1 MIQDFHRMISA
12 VLGISE
18 KQISQ
23 TLGLLENGATIP
35 FISRYRKEVT
45 GGLDEVQIES
55 IKTHYE
61 KLSETAKR
69 KETILSTIQEQGKLT
84 AELQKRIEET
94 WENTLLE
101 DIYLPYKPKRK
112 TRAEAARQKG
122 LEPLAT
128 LLMLQREPHPEER
141 AAGYVKGDVKNVED
155 ALKGARDIIA
165 EHVSEDERA
174 RNSVRSSFVRQG
186 TLTAKVVKG
195 KEEEAAKYRDYFD
208 YSESLRRCSSHR
220 LLAIRRAEA
229 EGLLKV
235 SISPNDEECAERLE
249 RQFVRSN
256 NACGQQ
262 VAEAVQDAY
271 KRLLK
276 PSIETEFATQSKER
290 ADEEAIKVF
299 AENLRQLLLASP
311 LGQKRVMGIDP
322 GFRTGCK
329 VVCLDAQG
337 NLLHNENI
345 YPHPPVSKQKEAF
358 AKLQMMIESYKI
370 DAVAIGN
377 GTASR
382 ETEEFLKHQRF
393 NRDIQIFIVSEQGA
407 SIYSASKIAR
417 DEFPDYDVT
426 VRGAVSIGRRLMD
439 PLAELVKIDPK
450 SIGVGQYQHDVDQ
463 TKLKKSLDQTVE
475 NCVNLVGVNLNTAS
489 SHLLTY
495 ISGLGPQLAQNIV
508 NYRAEN
514 GAFTSRK
521 ELMKVPRMGAKAF
534 EQCAGFLRIPQ
545 AKNPLDN
552 TAVHPE
558 SYCIV
563 EQMAKDLDCSV
574 AELIASRE
582 LRLKINP
589 ERYLSPTVGM
599 PTLKDILQELD
610 KPGRDPRGP
619 IKIFE
624 FDKNVRTI
632 NDLREGMELPGIVGN
647 ITNFGAFVDI
657 GIKENGLVHLSQLAD
672 RFISDPNEVVSIHQH
687 IRVKVLSI
695 DMDRKRIQ
703 LTMKGVE
710 QN

>member
-1 MIQDFHRMISA
+1 
-12 VLGISE
+12 
-18 KQISQ
+18 
-23 TLGLLENGATIP
+23 
-35 FISRYRKEVT
+35 
-45 GGLDEVQIES
+45 
-55 IKTHYE
+55 
-61 KLSETAKR
+61 
-69 KETILSTIQEQGKLT
+69 
-84 AELQKRIEET
+84 
-94 WENTLLE
+94 
-101 DIYLPYKPKRK
+101 
-112 TRAEAARQKG
+112 
-122 LEPLAT
+122 
-128 LLMLQREPHPEER
+128 
-141 AAGYVKGDVKNVED
+141 
-155 ALKGARDIIA
+155 
-165 EHVSEDERA
+165 
-174 RNSVRSSFVRQG
+174 
-186 TLTAKVVKG
+186 
-195 KEEEAAKYRDYFD
+195 
-208 YSESLRRCSSHR
+208 
-220 LLAIRRAEA
+220 
-229 EGLLKV
+229 
-235 SISPNDEECAERLE
+235 
-249 RQFVRSN
+249 
-256 NACGQQ
+256 
-262 VAEAVQDAY
+262 
-271 KRLLK
+271 
-276 PSIETEFATQSKER
+276 
-290 ADEEAIKVF
+290 
-299 AENLRQLLLASP
+299 
-311 LGQKRVMGIDP
+311 
-322 GFRTGCK
+322 
-329 VVCLDAQG
+329 
-337 NLLHNENI
+337 
-345 YPHPPVSKQKEAF
+345 
-358 AKLQMMIESYKI
+358 
-370 DAVAIGN
+370 
-377 GTASR
+377 
-382 ETEEFLKHQRF
+382 
-393 NRDIQIFIVSEQGA
+393 
-407 SIYSASKIAR
+407 
-417 DEFPDYDVT
+417 
-426 VRGAVSIGRRLMD
+426 MD

>member
-1 MIQDFHRMISA
+1 
-12 VLGISE
+12 
-18 KQISQ
+18 
-23 TLGLLENGATIP
+23 
-35 FISRYRKEVT
+35 
-45 GGLDEVQIES
+45 
-55 IKTHYE
+55 
-61 KLSETAKR
+61 
-69 KETILSTIQEQGKLT
+69 
-84 AELQKRIEET
+84 
-94 WENTLLE
+94 
-101 DIYLPYKPKRK
+101 
-112 TRAEAARQKG
+112 
-122 LEPLAT
+122 
-128 LLMLQREPHPEER
+128 
-141 AAGYVKGDVKNVED
+141 
-155 ALKGARDIIA
+155 
-165 EHVSEDERA
+165 
-174 RNSVRSSFVRQG
+174 
-186 TLTAKVVKG
+186 
-195 KEEEAAKYRDYFD
+195 
-208 YSESLRRCSSHR
+208 
-220 LLAIRRAEA
+220 
-229 EGLLKV
+229 
-235 SISPNDEECAERLE
+235 
-249 RQFVRSN
+249 
-256 NACGQQ
+256 
-262 VAEAVQDAY
+262 
-271 KRLLK
+271 
-276 PSIETEFATQSKER
+276 
-290 ADEEAIKVF
+290 
-299 AENLRQLLLASP
+299 
-311 LGQKRVMGIDP
+311 
-322 GFRTGCK
+322 
-329 VVCLDAQG
+329 
-337 NLLHNENI
+337 
-345 YPHPPVSKQKEAF
+345 
-358 AKLQMMIESYKI
+358 
-370 DAVAIGN
+370 
-377 GTASR
+377 
-382 ETEEFLKHQRF
+382 
-393 NRDIQIFIVSEQGA
+393 
-407 SIYSASKIAR
+407 
-417 DEFPDYDVT
+417 
-426 VRGAVSIGRRLMD
+426 MD

-563 EQMAKDLDCSV
+563 EQMAKDLCCSV
-574 AELIASRE
+574 AELIANRE

-632 NDLREGMELPGIVGN
+632 SDLREGMELPGIVGN